1 MRCLTDGSKESNN
14 TKDTNNDTDSNTIN
28 NDSNDKN
35 NNNNHEIK
43 FEKIHNENVQNSTKI
58 IDKIIDDDNIIVQ
71 TIELFVSLLFV
82 IIVIYIISFLLRCY
96 YLQRTRHYI
105 IIT

>member
-1 MRCLTDGSKESNN
+1 MRCLIDGNKESNN
-14 TKDTNNDTDSNTIN
+14 TKNTDNNTIN
-28 NDSNDKN
+28 DNSNDKT

-43 FEKIHNENVQNSTKI
+43 FEKIHNDNVQNSTEI

-71 TIELFVSLLFV
+71 TIELFVYLLFV
-82 IIVIYIISFLLRCY
+82 IIVIYMISFLLRCY